1 MTFFVYAS
9 NKTVPEVKVA
19 SASLSLKDSISD
31 PKVVNTSNIESA
43 SALLYDKM
51 SLSKLGLSKEAFT
64 YAYKGYKNL
73 AENGKLPNDDILTVV
88 DFSQSSNQKRMYIL
102 DVKDMEVLVNTF
114 VAHGRNSGLQY
125 AENFSNTHESLQSSL
140 GFYVTTNTYT
150 GKHGLSLRLA
160 GVDQGYNHNAMT
172 RAIVVHGADYIGA
185 HRVNAPYQGRSF
197 GCPAVPRDIAPKV
210 IDYIKNGT
218 CLFIYKPD
226 QKYLHGS
233 RILND

>member
-1 MTFFVYAS
+1 MTFFVFAS
-9 NKTVPEVKVA
+9 KETARDIKVA
-19 SASLSLKDSISD
+19 NSTTILGDSISD
-31 PKVVNTSNIESA
+31 PKVVKSSTIEAA
-43 SALLYDKM
+43 SALLYEKM
-51 SLSKLGLSKEAFT
+51 SLSKFGLSKEAFT

-73 AENGKLPNDDILTVV
+73 SESGKLPNDEILTVV
-88 DFSQSSNQKRMYIL
+88 DFSQSSNKKRMYIL
-102 DVKDMEVLVNTF
+102 DVKDMRVLINTF

-160 GVDQGYNHNAMT
+160 GVDQGFNHNAMS

-185 HRVNAPYQGRSF
+185 HRVNAAYQGRSF